1 MQKQQNAVSN
11 DPQLQKANGF
21 TEAETLLDV
30 MVKKFHSTDRDE
42 ADPFLLRVVIAG
54 KRTENAARSLGTL
67 MTELIDGAV
76 GESENPL
83 RLKSDITRKPSG
95 LIIDYEN
102 NFIAIIE
109 GYERHIVGFL
119 KLLKEHCDLKDDA
132 SCSDVR
138 VLYLTDDVLSP
149 LAMPFSCIDKV
160 PALTAEGEAIEKSDE
175 ELADLL
181 LNDINNLLKL
191 SNLAANELTNKRK
204 IFLDSARVSHP
215 MLFPRVSSLKSYLET
230 DLFLRLSEYVDLF
243 ARVPELTRDVE
254 LNHPVE
260 DPLKY

>member
-1 MQKQQNAVSN
+1 MQKQSNTISN

-21 TEAETLLDV
+21 TEAETLLDI
-30 MVKKFHSTDRDE
+30 MLKKFNSTDRDE

-67 MTELIDGAV
+67 MTELIDRAV
-76 GESENPL
+76 SESENPL
-83 RLKSDITRKPSG
+83 RLKNETTTKPSG

-102 NFIAIIE
+102 NFIEIIE

-119 KLLKEHCDLKDDA
+119 KLLKKHCDLKEDA

-138 VLYLTDDVLSP
+138 ILFLTDDVLSP
-149 LAMPFSCIDKV
+149 LAVPFSCIDKL
-160 PALTAEGEAIEKSDE
+160 PALTPEAEVGEKSDE
-175 ELADLL
+175 EIAELL
-181 LNDINNLLKL
+181 LDDINNLVKL
-191 SNLAANELTNKRK
+191 SNLVANELTNKRK

-215 MLFPRVSSLKSYLET
+215 MLFPRTSSLKNYLEK
-230 DLFLRLSEYVDLF
+230 DLFLTLSEYVDLF
-243 ARVPELTRDVE
+243 AKVPELTRDVE